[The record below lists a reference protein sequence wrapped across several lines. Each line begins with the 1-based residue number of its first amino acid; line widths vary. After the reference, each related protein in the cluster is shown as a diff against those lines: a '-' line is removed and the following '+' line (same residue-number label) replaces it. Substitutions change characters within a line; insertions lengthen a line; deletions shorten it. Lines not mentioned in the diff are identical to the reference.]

1 MLKQASA
8 LKGASGAS
16 GAGNGLLSSAAN
28 VASNLGGGAIAKS
41 GSTALAKGLAA
52 TQAKLSAK
60 VKSVNDS
67 IAKRVSDRLV
77 KSTASKMAGSFG
89 IANDIRSQAAG
100 SVAASTAT
108 TEATA
113 ATAAT
118 AATLKTTAI
127 TKTLG
132 TKILGLATKFGP
144 WGIAI
149 AAAVAAIWKL
159 TKMSNATVDAQTK
172 MNQKMIE
179 WRDKDILDVGMSSS
193 DPNVQLKALNRQ
205 KAITARRLDLASQY
219 ESTSTMQAGK
229 TFMGESGKW
238 NAIFGGFFGGSSGER
253 GRRKDL
259 ENAMKNEGLEDVSQ
273 VGVGTWGDDLT
284 KDMIL
289 LNRKIKE
296 ISESGFVGPMQPDV
310 VTPYDTVKR
319 TKPGLNIITDD
330 ITRIGGSIG
339 GGMDSQRAMANSLSS
354 IDSAVAA
361 IRSAV
366 TSGNKNSTPFV

>member
-1 MLKQASA
+1 M
-8 LKGASGAS
+8 
-16 GAGNGLLSSAAN
+16 
-28 VASNLGGGAIAKS
+28 
-41 GSTALAKGLAA
+41 
-52 TQAKLSAK
+52 
-60 VKSVNDS
+60 
-67 IAKRVSDRLV
+67 
-77 KSTASKMAGSFG
+77 
-89 IANDIRSQAAG
+89 RSQVAG
-100 SVAASTAT
+100 SVAAS
-108 TEATA
+108 
-113 ATAAT
+113 T

-238 NAIFGGFFGGSSGER
+238 NAIFGGFFGGSRGER